1 MDKGK
6 LAQLLEGS
14 QVPNTEQVKAVT
26 AELQKNFYT
35 QPESL
40 LALVEISLTHGD
52 AGVRQLASVQ
62 ALRLIPKF
70 WEKTAQDQRQL
81 ARNHLLEGVLKES
94 SAGVRHSLAR
104 LIAGIVSA
112 DMENGE
118 GEEFLQHL
126 LPLTNNDN
134 VVAREVGS
142 FLLYAIL
149 EEDPTHFADHTH
161 ELLKLFQARIED
173 PQSKEV
179 RINIVRAIGAILMI
193 VEPEEDPESL
203 KAIQNFVPSLV
214 NILKASVEAEDEE
227 SYKIVFEV
235 FHSFIAYDSS
245 LLALHLRD
253 LLAFMIELGGNVNA
267 EEDARSQALAF
278 LIQCVRYR
286 RMKIQG
292 MKDMA
297 AELMVK
303 AMHIVTELDADDDEE
318 DISPARTAI
327 SLIDTLSNE
336 LPPRQAIVPL
346 LEQFPHF
353 ATNNDPKFRMAAMLA
368 LGNAAEGA
376 PDFISTQLQPLL
388 PTIISLL
395 EDSETQVRHAS
406 LVGLIHLAEEMADEM
421 SSHHEQII
429 ASVLKN
435 LEAASQGP
443 SDKKNVS
450 IIRCACGALDTFG
463 DGIDTKIMA
472 QYGPNLIG
480 PMVRLLDHEDFGVKA
495 AAASA
500 IGAIA
505 SSMEKGF
512 EPYFKDVMSSL
523 GKFVSIKEGEESLD
537 LRSSTCDSLGR
548 IAMAVGSES
557 FQPYVMDLMSASE
570 EALSLDNPRLK
581 ETSFILWS
589 NLSKVYHEQ
598 FDHFL
603 PGVFKGLFSSLELE
617 EEEIELPGVD
627 ASQLGDGAIVVGG
640 KRVKVKAPETQD
652 DITIATGGDEDWDD
666 IEDLE
671 DLGAVTA
678 VALEQEIALDVLG
691 DVISNS
697 CNSSNL
703 ETYVEQT
710 IEKVSPFTEHTYEG
724 CRKTAIST
732 LWRTYARVFQVWEEG
747 AGVKWEAGLP
757 PKHVPA
763 NMMNTLRYTQLTQT
777 QNAVAEKTSNL
788 LLIHGTFNSSVV
800 TDINRNVA
808 ATLKAC
814 GPALLASK
822 DGLLQEMVSVVGL
835 IITRS
840 HPCQQDLGDE
850 EEEQDV
856 DAGSSEY
863 DWLVIDTALDVVVGL
878 AAALG
883 NNFGELWKIFE
894 KPILRLASSSE
905 DLHRSTAVGTI
916 AEITKY
922 TGEAITPFTESL
934 GQALVRRLTDPD
946 PLAKSNAAY
955 AIGLVVLNSADTG
968 KTFPMYPLLWEK
980 LEPLLTVNEMRM
992 TDNVAGAVSRL
1003 MTKNPNNEF
1012 VAQALPAV
1020 VNVLPLQEDY
1030 EENAPIYDNIFKL
1043 YQQSNP
1049 TVEQLTPQLINVF
1062 EKVLSPP
1069 EEQLESETREIL
1081 QHTVQ
1086 NLYKA
1091 KPDLLANNP
1100 GLLKLAG
1107 IQ

>member
-1 MDKGK
+1 MDKEK
-6 LAQLLEGS
+6 LAQLLQGS

-26 AELQKNFYT
+26 AELQKNFYSK
-35 QPESL
+35 PESL

-62 ALRLIPKF
+62 ALRLVPKY
-70 WEKTAQDQRQL
+70 WEKTPADQRQL
-81 ARNHLLEGVLKES
+81 GRTHLLDGALKES
-94 SAGVRHSLAR
+94 SSAVRHSLAR
-104 LIAGIVSA
+104 LVAGIVSS

-118 GEEFLQHL
+118 GEDFLKQL
-126 LPLTNNDN
+126 LPLNNSDN

-149 EEDPTHFADHTH
+149 EEDPTHFSDHTH
-161 ELLKLFQARIED
+161 QLLELFQARIED

-179 RINIVRAIGAILMI
+179 RINIVRGIGAILMI
-193 VEPEEDPESL
+193 VEPEEDPQAL
-203 KAIQNFVPSLV
+203 KAMQSFVPSLV
-214 NILKASVEAEDEE
+214 NILKATVEAGDEE

-253 LLAFMIELGGNVNA
+253 LLQFMIDLAVNTAA
-267 EEDARSQALAF
+267 EDDARSQALAF

-286 RMKIQG
+286 RMKIQS

-297 AELMVK
+297 AQLMVK
-303 AMHIVTELDADDDEE
+303 AMQIVTELDSDDEE
-318 DISPARTAI
+318 DMSPARTAI
-327 SLIDTLSNE
+327 SLIDTLANE
-336 LPPRQAIVPL
+336 MPPRQAILPL
-346 LEQFPHF
+346 LEQFPSF
-353 ATNNDPKFRMAAMLA
+353 ATHQNPQFRMAAMLA

-376 PDFISTQLQPLL
+376 PDFISTQLQPIL
-388 PTIISLL
+388 PTIINLL
-395 EDSETQVRHAS
+395 CDTETQVRHAS

-421 SSHHEQII
+421 ASHHEQII
-429 ASVLKN
+429 SAVLKN
-435 LEAASQGP
+435 LEAASTAG

-472 QYGPNLIG
+472 QYGPSLIG

-505 SSMEKGF
+505 SSMESSF
-512 EPYFKDVMSSL
+512 EPYFKDVMTSL
-523 GKFVSIKEGEESLD
+523 GKFVGLKENDEAMD

-548 IAMAVGSES
+548 IATAVGPEA
-557 FQPYVMDLMSASE
+557 FQPYVMDLMAASE
-570 EALSLDNPRLK
+570 EALHLDNPRLK

-603 PGVFKGLFSSLELE
+603 PGVFKGLFDSLELE
-617 EEEIELPGVD
+617 DEELVIPGID

-640 KRVKVKAPETQD
+640 KRVTVKSPNPED
-652 DITIATGGDEDWDD
+652 VADDEDDWGDMEDIDD
-666 IEDLE
+666 MEDF
-671 DLGAVTA
+671 GAVTA

-697 CNSSNL
+697 CNGANL

-710 IEKVSPFTEHTYEG
+710 IQKVSPFAEHTYEG

-747 AGVKWEAGLP
+747 AGVKWEAGIP
-757 PKHVPA
+757 PKHTPPA
-763 NMMNTLRYTQLTQT
+763 
-777 QNAVAEKTSNL
+777 S
-788 LLIHGTFNSSVV
+788 LIAMGQALQKATMSIWADDSERSVV

-814 GPALLASK
+814 GPAVLVAK
-822 DGLLQEMVSVVGL
+822 DGMLQEVVSVVGL

-850 EEEQDV
+850 EEEQEV
-856 DAGSSEY
+856 DEGSSEY

-878 AAALG
+878 AAVLG
-883 NNFGELWKIFE
+883 PAFGELWKIFE
-894 KPILRLASSSE
+894 KPILRLASSTE

-922 TGEAITPFTESL
+922 AGEAVTPFTESL
-934 GQALVRRLTDPD
+934 GQALVRRLGDPD

-955 AIGLVVLNSADTG
+955 AIGLVVLNSADTA

-992 TDNVAGAVSRL
+992 TDNVAGSLCRM
-1003 MTKNPNNEF
+1003 MTKNPDNGF
-1012 VAQALPAV
+1012 VAQALPAI
-1020 VNVLPLQEDY
+1020 VNVLPLTEDF
-1030 EENAPIYDNIFKL
+1030 EENAPIYQCIYKL
-1043 YQQSNP
+1043 YENSNP
-1049 TVEQLTPQLINVF
+1049 TVEQLTPQLIGIF
-1062 EKVLSPP
+1062 EKVLGPP
-1069 EEQLESETREIL
+1069 EEQLEQDTRETL
-1081 QHTVQ
+1081 QRTVQ
-1086 NLYKA
+1086 VLYKA
-1091 KPDLLANNP
+1091 KPELLANNP